1 MMPCP
6 VKVFRN
12 REWQDALTWLALP
25 SAGTGLTHRL
35 LPESG
40 VLVVE
45 PTGPLRSEDFDTLA
59 LIIDPWIEVHGD
71 LRGVVVHTREF
82 PGWENL
88 GSFLRHLRFV
98 RDHHRRI
105 RRVALCVEGT
115 MAELVP
121 RVAEHFVDA
130 ELRHFAYDDVDR
142 AIDWA
147 SQG

>member
-12 REWQDALTWLALP
+12 SEWQDAIAWLTLP
-25 SAGTGLTHRL
+25 TARIGLTHRL

-45 PTGPLRSEDFDTLA
+45 PTGPLRSEDFDALA
-59 LIIDPWIEVHGD
+59 LIVDPWIETHGD
-71 LRGVVVHTREF
+71 LRGLVVHAREF
-82 PGWENL
+82 PGWQNL

-105 RRVALCVEGT
+105 RRVALCADGT
-115 MAELVP
+115 VAALAP
-121 RVAEHFVDA
+121 RLAEHFVDA
-130 ELRHFAYDDVDR
+130 ELRHFGYDDLDR

-147 SQG
+147 TQR